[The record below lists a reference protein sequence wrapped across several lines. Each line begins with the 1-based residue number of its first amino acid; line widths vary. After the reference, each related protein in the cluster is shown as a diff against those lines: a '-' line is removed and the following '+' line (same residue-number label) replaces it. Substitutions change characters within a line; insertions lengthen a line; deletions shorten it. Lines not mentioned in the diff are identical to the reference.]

1 MTYLEFLSLGTSA
14 DNALDERGADLV
26 DDDSACLGGRD
37 TEIHLSYV
45 DKQKANPKETYKN
58 WFSATKL
65 HK

>member
-1 MTYLEFLSLGTSA
+1 MAYLEFLSLGTGA

-45 DKQKANPKETYKN
+45 DKQKANPK
-58 WFSATKL
+58 
-65 HK
+65 